1 MNEQRFWGMKPGAH
15 STTKIVVRLGLAA
28 GIILCSVALAWFVVG
43 HHTFARAAGTLVT
56 TPSPTTTP
64 PATLPAGPVNK
75 TWYFAEG
82 RVGKS
87 FREYLTIQNPSSTA
101 CAINIQ
107 YNYTMDGSITPSTQI
122 VAKTV
127 APATRLTESVNG
139 DLNISDASTSAASLS
154 TIVSVNTTAT
164 PNCNGVVAERP
175 LYFSNFHGIASGT
188 DVLGAT
194 KLGTTFYFADVPSSA
209 NYTSY
214 LTILNP
220 NNVTANIQVVYPG
233 PLSAPKQTLAL
244 PANSRGTIAPSQAGY
259 IGHQPAIVTSDQPIL
274 VERPTYFFN
283 VNGVSGAFDVVG
295 VPGLATD
302 WLFAEGYTGGSTQEY
317 LTIANLDP
325 NPTASANV
333 TIILKSGGGKT
344 ASFSLTLNNNTQVI
358 WNVNANNTF
367 QGSTA
372 EVSAEVQSS
381 GAMIVAQREMF
392 FSYKHTLSNVAIGGT
407 DVIGQVG
414 PAAHNVY
421 SFAEGYSNTGYNE
434 WLTIQNPTPNAENIY
449 ITLVNGNGQTFT
461 EGVQV
466 VANSRFTLD
475 ITALVQTTAFN
486 SGTSSTANSVSMTV
500 QTLNGAPFV
509 AERPQYWNTQGVSS
523 FFSEGGTDVIG
534 YSGG

>member
-1 MNEQRFWGMKPGAH
+1 MKEQRFWGMKQGPYSSAGV
-15 STTKIVVRLGLAA
+15 IIRLGLAV
-28 GIILCSVALAWFVVG
+28 GVVLCSVALGWFVVSR
-43 HHTFARAAGTLVT
+43 HPFAHAAGALAV

-64 PATLPAGPVNK
+64 PPTLPSGPVNK

-87 FREYLTIQNPSSTA
+87 FREYLTIQNPATTA
-101 CAINIQ
+101 CAVSIQ
-107 YNYTMDGSITPSTQI
+107 YNYTMDGSTTPSIKTMS
-122 VAKTV
+122 VTV

-139 DLNISDASTSAASLS
+139 DLNITDSSTTAASLS

-164 PNCNGVVAERP
+164 PNCNGIVAERP
-175 LYFSNFHGIASGT
+175 LYFSNFSGVASGT

-194 KLGTTFYFADVPSSA
+194 KLGTTFYFADVPNDVNA
-209 NYTSY
+209 TSY

-220 NNVTANIQVVYPG
+220 NNVTANVQVVYPF
-233 PLSAPKQTLAL
+233 PTSALKQTLAV
-244 PANSRGTIAPSQAGY
+244 PANSRGTIAPSLAGY
-259 IGHQPAIVTSDQPIL
+259 TGHEPAIVTSDQPIL

-283 VNGVSGAFDVVG
+283 VGGVSGAFDIVG
-295 VPGLATD
+295 VPSLATD

-317 LTIANLDP
+317 LTVANLDP
-325 NPTASANV
+325 NAAATANV
-333 TIILKSGGGKT
+333 SIILKSGTGKT
-344 ASFSLTLNNNTQVI
+344 ATFSLTLHNNTQIV
-358 WNVNANNTF
+358 WSVNANNTF
-367 QGSTA
+367 QGSTP

-381 GAMIVAQREMF
+381 GAQVVVQREMF
-392 FSYKHTLSNVAIGGT
+392 FSYKHTLPNIAIGGT

-434 WLTIQNPTPNAENIY
+434 WLTIQNPTLNAETIY
-449 ITLVNGNGQTFT
+449 ITLVNGSGQTFT

-466 VANSRFTLD
+466 PANSRYTLD

-486 SGTSSTANSVSMTV
+486 AGVSSSANSVSMTV
-500 QTLNGAPFV
+500 QTINGAPFV

-534 YSGG
+534 YTGG